1 MRRTLLPPS
10 VSGLVLVLLLSGCA
24 PADSTAQGTQPQ
36 GAEAGE
42 ASDLP
47 VVLASFSVI
56 EDMASAVG
64 GDRVDTRSITRPGA
78 EVHEYSPTPGDLRD
92 TAEAD
97 LILFNGLGLEAWYE
111 QFLTHTSAEVLMVS
125 EGVHT
130 LPVTRL
136 PGAADPASAD
146 PPSTEPANDDA
157 EDDAEDPEQ
166 EDLPVNPHAWMS
178 PAQAMIY
185 VDNIEAALS
194 ELSPKDTDTFAKNA
208 EDYRGEIRRIWQEAA
223 EQLEP
228 LQASGPVHLVSCE
241 GAFSY
246 LAQDLGLSEHYL
258 WPLNAEDQGSP
269 RQVEA
274 QIRYVAENRVAT
286 VFCESTVNDA
296 AQQQVAEST
305 DAQLSEPLHV
315 DSVTDAEGPAPSYLE
330 LLQHDLDLIIEGAQR

>member
-1 MRRTLLPPS
+1 MRRTLLPAS
-10 VSGLVLVLLLSGCA
+10 IGSLVLVLLLSGCA
-24 PADSTAQGTQPQ
+24 PADSSAQRGTQE
-36 GAEAGE
+36 GEAG
-42 ASDLP
+42 DLP
-47 VVLASFSVI
+47 VVLASFSVL

-64 GDRVDTRSITRPGA
+64 GDRVDTRSITPPGA

-125 EGVHT
+125 EGVQT

-136 PGAADPASAD
+136 PSASEPTDDEAAQ
-146 PPSTEPANDDA
+146 A
-157 EDDAEDPEQ
+157 EQ
-166 EDLPVNPHAWMS
+166 KDLPVNPHAWMS

-194 ELSPKDTDTFAKNA
+194 ELSPADADTFAKNA

-223 EQLEP
+223 AQLDP
-228 LQASGPVHLVSCE
+228 LQAAGPVHLVSCE

-269 RQVEA
+269 QQVEA
-274 QIRYVAENRVAT
+274 QIRYVTENQVPA

-305 DAQLSEPLHV
+305 DAELSEPLHV
-315 DSVTDAEGPAPSYLE
+315 DSITEADGPAPSYLE
-330 LLQHDLDLIIEGAQR
+330 LLQHDLDLIIEGAQL

>member
-1 MRRTLLPPS
+1 MRRTPLPPS
-10 VSGLVLVLLLSGCA
+10 VGTLMLVLLLSGCA
-24 PADSTAQGTQPQ
+24 PADSSAQPGTH
-36 GAEAGE
+36 AGE

-47 VVLASFSVI
+47 VVLASFSVL

-64 GDRVDTRSITRPGA
+64 GDRVDTRSITPPGA

-111 QFLTHTSAEVLMVS
+111 QFLTHTSAEVFMVS
-125 EGVHT
+125 EGVQT

-136 PGAADPASAD
+136 PGSSDPAG
-146 PPSTEPANDDA
+146 EN
-157 EDDAEDPEQ
+157 AEDPER
-166 EDLPVNPHAWMS
+166 EGLPVNPHAWMS
-178 PAQAMIY
+178 PAQAMTY

-194 ELSPKDTDTFAKNA
+194 ELSPEDADIFAKNA

-223 EQLEP
+223 EALEP
-228 LQASGPVHLVSCE
+228 LQAEGQVHLVSCE

-269 RQVEA
+269 QQVEA
-274 QIRYVAENRVAT
+274 QIRYVSENQVPA

-305 DAQLSEPLHV
+305 DAQLSDPLHV
-315 DSVTDAEGPAPSYLE
+315 DSITEADGPAPSYLE